1 MFSRFCKYSFFSI
14 PKYYVCPG
22 LFSVWDLRNFQSTDA
37 PPQPLARFTCHK
49 KPITSIEWHPSD
61 ESMIVVSDE
70 DATYIYDLSIEEDEE
85 EEDGNGNGNGKAA
98 SEVGEGEIPP
108 QLLFVHCGSQNTKEV
123 HWHPQIT
130 SLVMTTALSGYSSFI
145 PSNL

>member
-1 MFSRFCKYSFFSI
+1 MI
-14 PKYYVCPG
+14 G
-22 LFSVWDLRNFQSTDA
+22 LFSVWDLRNFQSVDA
-37 PPQPLARFTCHK
+37 PPKPLARFTCHK
-49 KPITSIEWHPSD
+49 KPITSLEWHPSD

-85 EEDGNGNGNGKAA
+85 EKRD
-98 SEVGEGEIPP
+98 EGEAAGDGSIPP
-108 QLLFVHCGSQNTKEV
+108 QLLFVHCGSESTKEA

-130 SLVMTTALSGYSSFI
+130 SLVMTTALSGYSAFI

>member
-1 MFSRFCKYSFFSI
+1 
-14 PKYYVCPG
+14 
-22 LFSVWDLRNFQSTDA
+22 
-37 PPQPLARFTCHK
+37 
-49 KPITSIEWHPSD
+49 
-61 ESMIVVSDE
+61 MIVVSDE

-85 EEDGNGNGNGKAA
+85 EEDGKDA

>member
-1 MFSRFCKYSFFSI
+1 MNIRILISTNAHSPHHSFTILST
-14 PKYYVCPG
+14 G

-49 KPITSIEWHPSD
+49 KPITSLEWHPSD

-85 EEDGNGNGNGKAA
+85 EDGKAA
-98 SEVGEGEIPP
+98 EAGDGEIPP
-108 QLLFVHCGSQNTKEV
+108 QLLFVHCGSQNTKEA

>member
-1 MFSRFCKYSFFSI
+1 MVSRKIFSESI
-14 PKYYVCPG
+14 TG
-22 LFSVWDLRNFQSTDA
+22 ILDIDHSLFLFHIIGTFSVWDLRNFQKTDT

-49 KPITSIEWHPSD
+49 NPITSLEWHPSD

-70 DATYIYDLSIEEDEE
+70 DGTYIYDLSIEEDQDQKT
-85 EEDGNGNGNGKAA
+85 EDAVDGA
-98 SEVGEGEIPP
+98 IPP
-108 QLLFVHCGSQNTKEV
+108 QLLFVHCGSESTKEA

-130 SLVMTTALSGYSSFI
+130 SLVMTTALSGYSIFI

>member
-1 MFSRFCKYSFFSI
+1 
-14 PKYYVCPG
+14 
-22 LFSVWDLRNFQSTDA
+22 
-37 PPQPLARFTCHK
+37 
-49 KPITSIEWHPSD
+49 
-61 ESMIVVSDE
+61 MIVVSDE

-85 EEDGNGNGNGKAA
+85 EEDGNGNGKAA

>member
-1 MFSRFCKYSFFSI
+1 MFFYQI
-14 PKYYVCPG
+14 G
-22 LFSVWDLRNFQSTDA
+22 LFSVWDLRNFQSKDI

-49 KPITSIEWHPSD
+49 KPITSLEWHPSD

-70 DATYIYDLSIEEDEE
+70 DGTYIYDLSIEEDEDE
-85 EEDGNGNGNGKAA
+85 EKSEFDGVDG
-98 SEVGEGEIPP
+98 SIPP
-108 QLLFVHCGSQNTKEV
+108 QLLFVHCGSESTKEV

-130 SLVMTTALSGYSSFI
+130 SLVMTTALSGYSVFI